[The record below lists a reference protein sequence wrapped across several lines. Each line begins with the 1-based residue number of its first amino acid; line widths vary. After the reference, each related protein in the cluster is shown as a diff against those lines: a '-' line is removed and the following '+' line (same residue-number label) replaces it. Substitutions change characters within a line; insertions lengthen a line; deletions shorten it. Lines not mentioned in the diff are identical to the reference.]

1 MFVILYF
8 WIGGGI
14 STPIVTLTGE
24 TIVALYLDLCSTVR
38 DIKTKIENETEC
50 PFDQQQLRFNG
61 KQLDDC
67 FLLSDYNYNFEL
79 SSELLLVMR
88 YQG

>member
-1 MFVILYF
+1 MILYF

-14 STPIVTLTGE
+14 GTPVVTLTGK
-24 TIVALYLDLCSTVR
+24 TILTLYLDLCSTVR
-38 DIKTKIENETEC
+38 DIKAQIENKTEC

-61 KQLDDC
+61 KQIEDC
-67 FLLSDYNYNFEL
+67 FSLSDYNFEL